1 MEMPTLHL
9 VHSFTL
15 LLNVPHDA
23 MSVSV
28 EFWLIKRI
36 KRTEDLYCVSGP
48 ESKQLREFDYHHVTL
63 SCVQRRLRAI
73 TTEEERRW
81 AARQQRELRQRSRH
95 STEQRPGQL

>member
-15 LLNVPHDA
+15 LLNVPHD
-23 MSVSV
+23 V

>member
-1 MEMPTLHL
+1 MPTLHL

-15 LLNVPHDA
+15 LLNVPHD
-23 MSVSV
+23 V

-48 ESKQLREFDYHHVTL
+48 ESKQLGEFDYHHVTL